1 MGEQPIGPEEQAR
14 DLLGQFPG
22 WQIWIVPRPGG
33 DAMWCARP
41 SPLIRCDSPEELAAT
56 IRAAHNEVGPESV
69 VLASPRGYAARVKRL
84 REQKEA
90 VAAAWIRM
98 KAQRRR
104 PAQRGI
110 SPPSQGIPPDVA

>member
-1 MGEQPIGPEEQAR
+1 
-14 DLLGQFPG
+14 
-22 WQIWIVPRPGG
+22 
-33 DAMWCARP
+33 
-41 SPLIRCDSPEELAAT
+41 
-56 IRAAHNEVGPESV
+56 V